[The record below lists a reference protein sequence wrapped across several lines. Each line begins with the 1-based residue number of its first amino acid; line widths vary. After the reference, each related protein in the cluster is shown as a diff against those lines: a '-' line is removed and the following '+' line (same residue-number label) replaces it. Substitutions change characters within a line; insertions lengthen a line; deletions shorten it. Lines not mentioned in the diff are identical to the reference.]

1 MTNKLKPITLA
12 IFASLSSNP
21 SFADELKPVVISAD
35 LREASKQ
42 DIPAS
47 VDVKTQADLQDQG
60 AIEFD
65 DVLLKTPNVNF
76 SGQSSHAR
84 HIQIRG
90 IGQRD
95 EYTGAPNS
103 SVGFSVDDMDFSGI
117 GMAANLFD
125 VKQVEVLRG
134 PQNTRYGQSAIGGLI
149 HIESNDPTPYQ
160 ESMAE
165 TSLGQDNLKEIGFMT
180 SGPVSSKED
189 ATQYRFSLFKHNSD
203 GFRDNKT
210 LNRTDTN
217 GRDELTLRGK
227 LRFFPDSDTTVDVSI
242 LHADLNNGYDAW
254 SRDNTF
260 TTLSDQPGK
269 DTQLSNGGSVK
280 LVSKANP
287 NFTLTSKTSM
297 VISDMRY
304 SYDEDWT
311 ANSYGTY
318 SNTKSRNTYSQEVR
332 LTSNESSKINGNT
345 DWLIGVY
352 ASKLDEK
359 NKTEYYGTSSSDFSM
374 TKLAGFGQLDY
385 AMSSKATIS
394 ASLRLEN
401 DNSSFS
407 NNANEDYSP
416 NETLWGA
423 SLTYRYIYNP
433 TYTAYAGVTRGY
445 KAGGFNAGQP
455 AGTPDK
461 YLSYDAE
468 TLMNYEIGLNS
479 NFKEYKLTTNI
490 TAFYMD
496 RQNPQ
501 IDGYSYDPN
510 SGTNW
515 VFYTENF
522 DTASNYGLEA
532 DFNWQATNAFN
543 FYGSVGLLQTNVS
556 GTPLNTGFDV
566 SNRELAHAPNYQLN
580 IGAKY
585 RSNNGF
591 YAQTDITAVDKFYF
605 DTTHSAESNPYHLI
619 NARIGY
625 ENKDYEIY
633 LWAKNITDEKYA
645 TRGYYFDFNA
655 PYTNPS
661 EYYRLGDPRQIGVTG
676 RVYF

>member
-1 MTNKLKPITLA
+1 MNRTVKPITLA
-12 IFASLSSNP
+12 IFTALYGNLT
-21 SFADELKPVVISAD
+21 FAEELKPVVVNAD
-35 LREASKQ
+35 LRETTEQ
-42 DIPAS
+42 NLPAS
-47 VDVKTQADLQDQG
+47 VNIKTQADLQDQG

-90 IGQRD
+90 IGERD

-103 SVGFSVDDMDFSGI
+103 SVGFSIDDMDFSGI
-117 GMAANLFD
+117 GMAGNLFD

-134 PQNTRYGQSAIGGLI
+134 PQNTRYGQSAIAGLI

-180 SGPVSSKED
+180 SGPVSSKKE
-189 ATQYRFSLFKHNSD
+189 ATQYRFSLFKHTSD

-210 LNRTDTN
+210 LDRTDTN

-227 LRFFPDSDTTVDVSI
+227 LRFFPNSDTTVDVSV

-254 SRDNTF
+254 SKDNSF
-260 TTLSDQPGK
+260 TTLSNQPGK
-269 DTQLSNGGSVK
+269 DAQLSNGGSVK
-280 LVSKANP
+280 LVSTANP
-287 NFTLTSKTSM
+287 NFTLTSKSSM
-297 VISDMRY
+297 VISDMLY

-311 ANSYGTY
+311 ANSNGTY
-318 SNTKSRNTYSQEVR
+318 SNIKNRNTYSQEIR
-332 LTSNESSKINGNT
+332 LTSNEKSRINGNT
-345 DWLIGVY
+345 DWLVGFY

-359 NKTEYYGTSSSDFSM
+359 NTTEYYGTTKTNYSM
-374 TKLAGFGQLDY
+374 TKLATFGQLDY
-385 AMSSKATIS
+385 AMTSKATIS

-401 DNSSFS
+401 DNSVFS
-407 NNANEDYSP
+407 NNSSEDYSP

-433 TYTAYAGVTRGY
+433 THTAYAGVTRGY
-445 KAGGFNAGQP
+445 KAGGFNSGQP
-455 AGTPDK
+455 SGTPSK
-461 YLSYDAE
+461 YLTYDAE
-468 TLMNYEIGLNS
+468 TLINYEIGLKS
-479 NFKEYKLTTNI
+479 NFRKYKLKTNL

-496 RQNPQ
+496 RYNPQ
-501 IDGYSYDPN
+501 IDGYSYDPS

-522 DTASNYGLEA
+522 DKANNYGVEA
-532 DFNWQATNAFN
+532 DFDWQATNKIN
-543 FYGSVGLLQTNVS
+543 FYGSIGLLQTDVS
-556 GTPLNTGFDV
+556 GTPLNTGFDI
-566 SNRELAHAPNYQLN
+566 SNRALAHAPSYQLN

-585 RSNNGF
+585 RANNGF
-591 YAQTDITAVDKFYF
+591 YAQADITAVDKFYF
-605 DTTHSAESNPYHLI
+605 DTTNSEQSKPYQLV

-661 EYYRLGDPRQIGVTG
+661 KYYRLGDPRQIGVTG